1 MESAMDILRLF
12 SFSEQDELVKDIEED
27 IKENKKTKDKAEKLK
42 IRNYLTWTAN
52 ELMLCL
58 YQGYECVGTVIEKD
72 FSCRVI
78 IDNPEDILGL
88 SNKYKLYFRPRYIHY
103 YEKVFIH
110 IENYLGIYKED
121 DKLLARRL
129 TPMAAHMWLASK
141 HRLSNDMLRN
151 LLYFDSKYSKLSK
164 EEKLKLKD
172 WKYKKPIDKNKK
184 ATVSKPG
191 RSIIGSKY
199 HI

>member
-88 SNKYKLYFRPRYIHY
+88 SNKYKLYFRPRYIH
-103 YEKVFIH
+103 
-110 IENYLGIYKED
+110 
-121 DKLLARRL
+121 
-129 TPMAAHMWLASK
+129 
-141 HRLSNDMLRN
+141 
-151 LLYFDSKYSKLSK
+151 
-164 EEKLKLKD
+164 
-172 WKYKKPIDKNKK
+172 
-184 ATVSKPG
+184 
-191 RSIIGSKY
+191 
-199 HI
+199 